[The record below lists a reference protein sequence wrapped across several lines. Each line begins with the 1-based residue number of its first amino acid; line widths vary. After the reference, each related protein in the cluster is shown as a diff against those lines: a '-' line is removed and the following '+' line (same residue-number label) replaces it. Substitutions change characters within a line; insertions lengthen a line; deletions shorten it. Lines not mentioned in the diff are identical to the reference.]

1 MQSTASVGFGVAS
14 NHGADKQEFLN
25 AGLSTSHAFGGS
37 GKRSIMQTNQV
48 SIMKTIQSSVM
59 KNPNNNNSEV
69 YAIDENF

>member
-1 MQSTASVGFGVAS
+1 MAS

-59 KNPNNNNSEV
+59 KNPNITQSVMQQQSQFHPINSV
-69 YAIDENF
+69 IS